1 MAQKK
6 YLDSV
11 GLSRF
16 LENIKSKFSEKNHT
30 HTKSQI
36 TDFAHTHD
44 DRYYTEPEIDEKV
57 SALTDAISN
66 SADTKVTQ
74 TAITDTSSYTDWRS
88 LPIGLDSDTNEDT
101 DPTTVTG
108 NLYTTGNI
116 KAQPSTGTIKA
127 TTFKGNLE
135 GNAVTSSLADNAKK
149 LSTPRK
155 LMTKLDAADAA
166 SFDGSADVKT
176 IGVTGKLPIVN
187 GGTGADSISGFKT
200 NIGLNPVTTSGT
212 GAAYTAD
219 VNGIT
224 SLKAGVNF
232 VMIPHTV
239 STQRN
244 PTLNVNGLGAK
255 LLKMRLSSYTSA
267 TTSFKA
273 ANSLAANKPVRVMYD
288 GAQWVI
294 DGYVYPDAK
303 GLYGAVPVSSG
314 GTGATTAEEARKNLG
329 ITTANGTM
337 LSQNVDY
344 AEVGEWADDNPSDED
359 RIGYFV
365 AIDNS
370 SAGATMV
377 KATSTSDVRGV
388 TVTSP
393 AFSGNCSDDKFD
405 IVTSDA
411 TDPDTGETITKIT
424 SKKLKKQYDYVA
436 VMGIVSVIDN
446 GTCEINGRCMPTE
459 DGTAVPSPNNMGY
472 QIIDR
477 IDDTHVLIAVSPE
490 ADMMVRI
497 RTDVVDLQK
506 NKADASHNHDGRYY
520 TESEIDSKV
529 ASINSAI
536 ADKASSSH
544 THDDRYYTESEINSK
559 LATKVNSSTFTSHSG
574 DTTVHITAAERDAW
588 NTAKTHADSPHA
600 PSNAEAN
607 QNAFSN
613 VKVGDTTIAADSKTD
628 TLTIV
633 AGSNVTITPDATND
647 AVTIAAKDTTYSD
660 VTTSAHGLMSAADK
674 TKLDTV
680 ATGANKT
687 VVDSALSSTS
697 TNPVQNMV
705 INSAIADKVPNVR
718 TVNGKSLAANISL
731 TAADVG
737 ASAAGHTHDDRY
749 YTESEMN
756 SKLAGKANSSHTHAA
771 TDITSV
777 NASAITGIIPAANLP
792 SFVDDVIEGYLSGS
806 KLYKTK
812 NSDGTYATEISGE
825 TGKIYVNLND
835 NKTYRWSGSAFVVI
849 SETIALGE
857 TSSTAYR
864 GDRGKVAYD
873 HSQKTGNPHGTTKA
887 DLGLGSVENKSSAT
901 IRGELTKANVT
912 TALGYTPPT
921 TNTTYSVGSTTN
933 LGLTKLYTGTG
944 SKTDGTMT
952 QSAITTALNGKANS
966 SHTHNYAG
974 SDGAG
979 GSANQVKNWG
989 SVAANVNV
997 GRHIWISDSSEDM
1010 KRVSDDNFT
1019 YNSSTNTVT
1028 ANITGNAATAS
1039 AVAWSNVTSK
1049 PNRAGSS
1056 SDGGSA
1062 TSAVK
1067 LDTSAGSTTQPVYFS
1082 GGKPVAIPY
1091 TLGKSVPSDA
1101 KFTDTT
1107 YGTGSS
1113 TTAGLT
1119 KLYTGTGSATDGTMT
1134 QNAITTA
1141 LNGKANNHSHPYLP
1155 TDGGT
1160 MSGNIAFAAI
1170 GDKAKAAGLSWSGS
1184 TDGASIYYETRAADE
1199 GHLVLNMVNDS
1210 NVTIDIA
1217 AGGAVKS
1224 YFDYGGTFHGSVVG
1238 NASSASSVPWSGITG
1253 KPNLMQSKSENGYW
1267 GMANPD
1273 GTNSDWISTSNN
1285 GLIPYKSGGASS
1297 LGTDSWPFANAYISN
1312 IHGSLDG
1319 NAKTATTASSAN
1331 SVPWS
1336 GVTGKPSSMPASD
1349 VYSWAKQSSK
1359 PRYSVNVSVDSNG
1372 NATFSVS

>member
-108 NLYTTGNI
+108 NLYTTGSI

-273 ANSLAANKPVRVMYD
+273 ANSLAANKPVHVMYD
-288 GAQWVI
+288 GTQWVI

-303 GLYGAVPVSSG
+303 GLYGAVPVSGG
-314 GTGATTAEEARKNLG
+314 GTGATTAEEARQNLG

-337 LSQNVDY
+337 LSQNADY
-344 AEVGEWADDNPSDED
+344 AEVGKWADDNPSDED

-370 SAGATMV
+370 SVGATMV

-388 TVTSP
+388 TVVSP

-405 IVTSDA
+405 IVTSTE

-446 GTCEINGRCMPTE
+446 GTCEINGRCMPAE

-477 IDDTHVLIAVSPE
+477 IDDTHVLVAVSPE

-506 NKADASHNHDGRYY
+506 NKADAAHNHDGRYY

-536 ADKASSSH
+536 AGKASSSH

-559 LATKVNSSTFTSHSG
+559 LATKVNSSTFTSHTG
-574 DTTVHITAAERDAW
+574 DTTVHIIAAERDDW

-660 VTTSAHGLMSAADK
+660 VTTSARGLMSAADK

-697 TNPVQNMV
+697 TNPVQNKIV
-705 INSAIADKVPNVR
+705 NSALAEKVPSTR

-731 TAADVG
+731 TASDVG
-737 ASAAGHTHDDRY
+737 ASASGHTHDDRY
-749 YTESEMN
+749 YTESEIN
-756 SKLAGKANSSHTHAA
+756 SKLAGKANSSHKHAA
-771 TDITSV
+771 ADITSV

-792 SFVDDVIEGYLSGS
+792 SFVDDVLEGYYG
-806 KLYKTK
+806 
-812 NSDGTYATEISGE
+812 SDGVFYKNYDTSTKKYSDAYTGE

-835 NKTYRWSGSAFVVI
+835 NKNYRWSGSAYVVV

-887 DLGLGSVENKSSAT
+887 DLGLGNVENKSSAT

-921 TNTTYSVGSTTN
+921 TNTTYSTGSTTYS
-933 LGLTKLYTGTG
+933 GTTKLYTGTG
-944 SKTDGTMT
+944 TNTDGTMT
-952 QSAITTALNGKANS
+952 QNAITTALNGKAS
-966 SHTHNYAG
+966 SGHNHDGVYVPTTEAGTNAAINRLQTGTATPVDGDYYVSQWAGSASSEAEKAQFVRRPVSALWNYIKSKADSVYATKSHSHSYAG
-974 SDGAG
+974 SSSSG
-979 GSANQVKNWG
+979 GSAN
-989 SVAANVNV
+989 
-997 GRHIWISDSSEDM
+997 
-1010 KRVSDDNFT
+1010 
-1019 YNSSTNTVT
+1019 
-1028 ANITGNAATAS
+1028 
-1039 AVAWSNVTSK
+1039 
-1049 PNRAGSS
+1049 
-1056 SDGGSA
+1056 
-1062 TSAVK
+1062 SAVK

-1091 TLGKSVPSDA
+1091 TIGKSVPSNA
-1101 KFTDTT
+1101 VFTDTT

-1134 QNAITTA
+1134 QSAITSA
-1141 LNGKANNHSHPYLP
+1141 LSGKANNHSHPYLP
-1155 TDGGT
+1155 TAGGT
-1160 MSGNIAFAAI
+1160 MSGNITFASV
-1170 GDKAKAAGLSWSGS
+1170 GDKAKAAGLSWGGS

-1199 GHLVLNMVNDS
+1199 GHLVLNMIDDS
-1210 NVTIDIA
+1210 NVTVDIA
-1217 AGGAVKS
+1217 AGGTVKS
-1224 YFDYGGTFHGSVVG
+1224 YFDYGGTFHGSVAG

-1253 KPNLMQSKSENGYW
+1253 KPSTYTPSSHTHDDRYYTESEINSKLSGK
-1267 GMANPD
+1267 AN
-1273 GTNSDWISTSNN
+1273 TSHTHT
-1285 GLIPYKSGGASS
+1285 KSQI
-1297 LGTDSWPFANAYISN
+1297 TDF
-1312 IHGSLDG
+1312 
-1319 NAKTATTASSAN
+1319 
-1331 SVPWS
+1331 
-1336 GVTGKPSSMPASD
+1336 PSSMPASD

-1359 PRYSVNVSVDSNG
+1359 PSYKVSVNVDGNG